1 MQLLSK
7 IHRSS
12 LELDQTEAVHIIEL
26 VLLDVDPDLLGN
38 LRARHLLL
46 TADGTDQLH
55 IMNFPSMGAA
65 QSQSVTLKACGVKVQ
80 VLLF

>member
-1 MQLLSK
+1 MKLEQ
-7 IHRSS
+7 IHSN
-12 LELDQTEAVHIIEL
+12 LEGSYLIEA
-26 VLLDVDPDLLGN
+26 VLLDVGPDLLGN

-55 IMNFPSMGAA
+55 RMNFPSMGAA